1 MLQKKYTKLY
11 YLTPYTSVGIIEKMI
26 NIFLI
31 SCRYFYNKWPLNWHP
46 GLIELFRKI
55 KVLKTK

>member
-31 SCRYFYNKWPLNWHP
+31 SCRYFYNKWPLN
-46 GLIELFRKI
+46 
-55 KVLKTK
+55 